1 MTKAVQVGSY
11 ADFFRVLGLEAV
23 PPGALRQG
31 RFNRIPRAGRRR
43 DDAGWVLLFQDGAI
57 YGGCHSLGEDVRA
70 YFNENSGKRLTQKEW
85 AELKRRKAEIERQED
100 EERRRRQ
107 DAAALTAV
115 ALMRRAEPYHR
126 HPYMISKHLY
136 GDSYP
141 TLRVI
146 RDKVLRA
153 VLGYLPSTGE
163 DGARMSGEILLAPM
177 YAAVRGRPVLRN
189 VQMINGDGVKRFLPG
204 GQKKGCF
211 WCSRCGIRETQGI
224 LGVCEG
230 VATGLS
236 VAVDVA
242 EKEGQIPVFAAM
254 DAGNLPGVAMI
265 VQRLFFDRELV
276 IFGDWDESGRGQ
288 EAAREA
294 AAQTRSG
301 RVQFP
306 PIDEQITARFQRVTG
321 TDKVPSDFND
331 YLIAV
336 GRL

>member
-23 PPGALRQG
+23 PLEYLRPG
-31 RFNRIPRAGRRR
+31 RFNRISREGRRR
-43 DDAGWVLLFQDGAI
+43 DDAGFVILHADGSLW
-57 YGGCHSLGEDVRA
+57 GGNHALADVYA
-70 YFNENSGKRLTQKEW
+70 YFNPSSNRRLTSAEW
-85 AELKRRKAEIERQED
+85 SELKRRNREIRERERAEQL
-100 EERRRRQ
+100 RRQ
-107 DAAALTAV
+107 DAAALNAV
-115 ALMRRAEPYHR
+115 ALMRRAEPYHQ
-126 HPYMISKHLY
+126 HPYMISKHLC

-189 VQMINGDGVKRFLPG
+189 VQMIDRNGVKRFLPG
-204 GQKKGCF
+204 GQKKDCF

-242 EKEGQIPVFAAM
+242 EKEGQIPIFAAM

-321 TDKVPSDFND
+321 ADKVPSDFND

>member
-23 PPGALRQG
+23 PPESLRPG
-31 RFNRIPRAGRRR
+31 RFNRISREGRRR
-43 DDAGWVLLFQDGAI
+43 DDAGFVILHADGSLW
-57 YGGCHSLGEDVRA
+57 GGNHALADVCA
-70 YFNENSGKRLTQKEW
+70 YFNPESNRRLTSAEW
-85 AELKRRKAEIERQED
+85 RELKRRNREIRER
-100 EERRRRQ
+100 ERLEQLRRQ

-126 HPYMISKHLY
+126 HPYMVAKHLF

-163 DGARMSGEILLAPM
+163 DGARMSGDILIAPM

-321 TDKVPSDFND
+321 SGKVPSDFND
-331 YLIAV
+331 YLIAA
-336 GRL
+336 GRI